1 MNKKLIFVLSIFLIV
16 ISISSVSAA
25 DNSTVLTSSDDDVLQ
40 DNGDVTDQYV
50 KTKIVADSIIGE
62 DGDSIY
68 VPIEVLDE
76 NDNPVM
82 NGTATLVIGE
92 VLYTSEVK
100 NGSAVFESVLIQEG
114 MTKATFGY
122 MGNEYYDSCDLEV
135 IIYVV
140 HETYPDIPIGDSPD
154 ISNATVIQS
163 QPSSVKAITDSKAT
177 GNPILAI
184 LLSLMIVSSMSII
197 NRKR

>member
-1 MNKKLIFVLSIFLIV
+1 MNKKLIYVVSIFLIV
-16 ISISSVSAA
+16 ISVSSVSAA
-25 DNSTVLTSSDDDVLQ
+25 DNSTVLTSGDDNLLQ
-40 DNGDVTDQYV
+40 DTEDVTDQYV
-50 KTKIVADSIIGE
+50 KTKIVADPIIGE
-62 DGDSIY
+62 DGDSID

-92 VLYTSEVK
+92 MLYFSEVQ
-100 NGSAVFESVLIQEG
+100 NGSAVFESVLIQDG

-122 MGNEYYDSCDLEV
+122 MSNEYYDSCDLEV
-135 IIYVV
+135 IIYIV
-140 HETYPDIPIGDSPD
+140 HETYPDIPIDDSPD
-154 ISNATVIQS
+154 ASNATAAKS
-163 QPSSVKAITDSKAT
+163 QPSSVKALTDSKAT

-184 LLSLMIVSSMSII
+184 LLSLMIASSMSII